1 MSPELE
7 TLDQLLGGDMPLG
20 VVTSLFP
27 DEAHARRAI
36 VAMLAAG
43 ELRLLDADGAAVS
56 AWQVSELERQSGSW
70 RSDTQY
76 RLTLTDAG
84 ARRIAD

>member
-7 TLDQLLGGDMPLG
+7 ALDQLLGGDMPLSL
-20 VVTSLFP
+20 VTSLFP

-43 ELRLLDADGAAVS
+43 ELRLLDPEGAALS
-56 AWQVSELERQSGSW
+56 LWQVSELARQPGSW
-70 RSDTQY
+70 RTETQHC
-76 RLTLTDAG
+76 LTLTDVG
-84 ARRIAD
+84 ARRVGY